1 MNEETKNAIVEQFN
15 KMPPMIKYDVALL
28 IMAELYEKLPMWKEE
43 QQQCSKQIL
52 ENLLDFLE
60 SIKGGAEQ

>member
-1 MNEETKNAIVEQFN
+1 MGEEIKTPIIEQIDALT
-15 KMPPMIKYDVALL
+15 PMMKYDVALL
-28 IMAELYEKLPMWKEE
+28 IMIALYENLPKWKEE

-60 SIKGGAEQ
+60 KAKDCD